1 MSNLSEEF
9 ELLEQKLNKLI
20 SYVEKL
26 QKENAELHKR
36 ISDSHNHQI
45 LLQSKNS
52 EASEQIRSAI
62 ENLKSIT
69 QSGQG

>member
-9 ELLEQKLNKLI
+9 ELLEQKLNNLI
-20 SYVEKL
+20 SYVDTIR
-26 QKENAELHKR
+26 KENAELHKR
-36 ISDSHNHQI
+36 VSESQNHQV

-52 EASEQIRSAI
+52 EATEHIRSAI

-69 QSGQG
+69 QSGQS